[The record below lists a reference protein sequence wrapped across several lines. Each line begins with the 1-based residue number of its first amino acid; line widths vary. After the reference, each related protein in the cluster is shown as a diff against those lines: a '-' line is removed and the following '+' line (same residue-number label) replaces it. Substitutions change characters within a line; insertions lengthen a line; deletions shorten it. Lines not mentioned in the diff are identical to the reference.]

1 MVLRAL
7 CAEYERLDSVF
18 CNYKQSVY
26 TQVVCDGRR
35 EADPMFSAGQFL
47 SARPEEDS
55 PHWRLN
61 ACIIAAV
68 NFGFGFL
75 TSAWSSLNAFFFSWL
90 LFSLFSD
97 ILII

>member
-68 NFGFGFL
+68 NFGFR
-75 TSAWSSLNAFFFSWL
+75 FSDFCLVLPQCLL
-90 LFSLFSD
+90 LFVASVFPLF
-97 ILII
+97 